1 MAGAGNFWRSFAT
14 EAGAARAQGS
24 DRGGLDRGELDRGGL
39 DRGESGSEAA
49 ELDRDTDSTPGG
61 WEYAA
66 SGPTSDTAS
75 DTTTEAALDTPEVNA
90 RESDTTP
97 GKESSRVE
105 RAGPS
110 GAGRSRQKSASPSA
124 WPSAVGLLRSSA
136 LETGRASSAPT
147 WGWREVAG
155 RLCELAGGPASATLS
170 CAASLALDAQ
180 LRGENVA
187 WLQTRGSSFLPQD
200 LHACGIDLDALVVVR
215 VPRSTD
221 LGLAAEW
228 IARSGAFGLVVLDL
242 TNAARTTMAMQARL
256 LALAKKH
263 DLALVCL
270 TEKSPQHASLSS
282 LVSLRVD
289 TTVRRP
295 APARSTQQLPH
306 AALHESSSPF
316 APSFGQERAAPANPT
331 AGALATDCVERPR
344 HTASCTRDGAG
355 CCPDDGEFGRERNGA
370 RADESANS
378 PTNIKAEIGAE
389 IGADIGADIRADI
402 RAETK
407 AAPPAAPQA
416 TGGVFEEAARR
427 TCGARHD
434 LATFECEWFV
444 AKDKRR
450 SRPWRQ
456 IEARRGPPGLR

>member
-1 MAGAGNFWRSFAT
+1 MASAGNFRGSFASEAGAG
-14 EAGAARAQGS
+14 RAQGAGRGGS
-24 DRGGLDRGELDRGGL
+24 DRAGSGFEAAEL
-39 DRGESGSEAA
+39 EPA
-49 ELDRDTDSTPGG
+49 ELDRDTDNSPGE
-61 WEYAA
+61 WEGAA
-66 SGPTSDTAS
+66 SGPISDTAS
-75 DTTTEAALDTPEVNA
+75 DTATEAALDTLEVSAPEFD
-90 RESDTTP
+90 STP
-97 GKESSRVE
+97 GNESSCGE
-105 RAGPS
+105 RAGPP
-110 GAGRSRQKSASPSA
+110 GAGRSRQECVSPPHV

-136 LETGRASSAPT
+136 LETGRASSAPC

-155 RLCELAGGPASATLS
+155 RLCELAGGPASANLS

-187 WLQTRGSSFLPQD
+187 WLQTRDSSFLPQD

-242 TNAARTTMAMQARL
+242 TNVARTTMAMQARL

-295 APARSTQQLPH
+295 APARSTPQFSR
-306 AALHESSSPF
+306 AALRESGDPAAARF
-316 APSFGQERAAPANPT
+316 VQERVAPAN
-331 AGALATDCVERPR
+331 LSTDEFAREEFARDGLERPR
-344 HTASCTRDGAG
+344 QAAIETHSSAARGR
-355 CCPDDGEFGRERNGA
+355 DDGEFGRPLGGA
-370 RADESANS
+370 RSGDSQRS
-378 PTNIKAEIGAE
+378 PSET
-389 IGADIGADIRADI
+389 RAVPL
-402 RAETK
+402 
-407 AAPPAAPQA
+407 AAPPA
-416 TGGVFEEAARR
+416 TGDAAEAAACR
-427 TCGARHD
+427 TSSALRD
-434 LATFECEWFV
+434 LATFECEWLV
-444 AKDKRR
+444 GKDKRR
-450 SRPWRQ
+450 SRPWRH